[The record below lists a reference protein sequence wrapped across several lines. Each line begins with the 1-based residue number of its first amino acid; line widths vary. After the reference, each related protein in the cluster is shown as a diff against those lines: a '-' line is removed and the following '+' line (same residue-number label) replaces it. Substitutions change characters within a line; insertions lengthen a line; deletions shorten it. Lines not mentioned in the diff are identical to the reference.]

1 MSLKKKI
8 FCTANFFYKAAKPN
22 RIIQM
27 HIWGLQFSLQE
38 FLLWFDNLSTLALLM
53 YKNYCVNGNLD
64 KVFEN

>member
-1 MSLKKKI
+1 
-8 FCTANFFYKAAKPN
+8 
-22 RIIQM
+22 M